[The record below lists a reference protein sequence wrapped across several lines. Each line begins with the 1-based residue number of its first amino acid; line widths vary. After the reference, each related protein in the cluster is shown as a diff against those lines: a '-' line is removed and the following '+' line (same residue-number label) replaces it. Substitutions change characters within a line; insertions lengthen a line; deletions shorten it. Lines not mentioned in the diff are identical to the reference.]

1 MKNSPIQK
9 VTKGSAKSFQFNYD
23 LTALPEYESYG
34 SEMLIKSFL
43 GLTLPRYSS
52 LRMNLKGTTELVG
65 FTETDVVLQDAS
77 CGWNPSGTTVQD
89 VVEVKLCNKQSQVE
103 LCPYDL
109 YNTYLSQYLSNEN
122 FQEQIPFAE
131 AILEDISNRTN
142 NQIELQLWR
151 NSTATG
157 GTIYNSQCF
166 NGVTNLITT
175 GNGAT
180 RIAYTAATPTNGLD
194 VFTSYYQAIPENVLH
209 RDDLVIYCGFADY
222 RALVASMRNSS
233 FVNLF
238 TLDSAGSTS
247 GEEWSLML
255 PGSNVRVIPTVGLD
269 GVNAYYAGPAGY
281 YMVGMN
287 SEIMTVKS
295 IYDPFEDIVKIQAHV
310 TYGLGIF
317 DVASFCLCK

>member
-1 MKNSPIQK
+1 MEKKKFS
-9 VTKGSAKSFQFNYD
+9 FNYD
-23 LTALPEYESYG
+23 LTNLPTYNSYG
-34 SEMLIKSFL
+34 SDMLIKAIL
-43 GLTLPRYSS
+43 GLTLPKYATIRP
-52 LRMNLKGTTELVG
+52 NLKGTTEKVG
-65 FTETDVVLQDAS
+65 FVTNDVILQDLS
-77 CGWNPSGTTVQD
+77 CGFDPTGDTVQNLVTVD
-89 VVEVKLCNKQSQVE
+89 LCNKKVNQQ
-103 LCPYDL
+103 LCPYSL
-109 YNTYLSQYLSNEN
+109 YDTYLSQSLTNAN
-122 FQEQIPFAE
+122 FQTEVPFE
-131 AILEDISNRTN
+131 EVILTDISNRIA
-142 NQIELQLWR
+142 NQVELQLW
-151 NSTATG
+151 NNTTTTG
-157 GTIYNSQCF
+157 GTYGSACF
-166 NGVTNLITT
+166 AGVGQLITS

-180 RIAYTAATPTNGLD
+180 QIAYTASTASNGLD
-194 VFTSYYQAIPENVLH
+194 VFSAIYQNIPANVLH
-209 RDDLVIYCGFADY
+209 RDDLVIFCSYANY

>member
-1 MKNSPIQK
+1 MEKKKFS
-9 VTKGSAKSFQFNYD
+9 FNYD
-23 LTALPEYESYG
+23 LTNLPTYNSYG
-34 SEMLIKSFL
+34 SDMLIKAIL
-43 GLTLPRYSS
+43 GLTLPKYATIRP
-52 LRMNLKGTTELVG
+52 NLKGTTEKVG
-65 FTETDVVLQDAS
+65 FVTNDVILQDLS
-77 CGWNPSGTTVQD
+77 CGFDPTGDTVQNLVTVD
-89 VVEVKLCNKQSQVE
+89 LCNKKVNQQ
-103 LCPYDL
+103 LCPYSL
-109 YNTYLSQYLSNEN
+109 YDTYLSQSLTNAN
-122 FQEQIPFAE
+122 FQENVPFE
-131 AILEDISNRTN
+131 EVILTDISNRIA
-142 NQIELQLWR
+142 NQVEKQLW
-151 NSTATG
+151 NNTTTTG
-157 GTIYNSQCF
+157 GTYGSACF
-166 NGVTNLITT
+166 AGVGQLITS

-180 RIAYTAATPTNGLD
+180 QIAYTAATASNGLD
-194 VFTSYYQAIPENVLH
+194 VFSAIYQNIPANVLH
-209 RDDLVIYCGFADY
+209 RDDLVIFCSYANY

-269 GVNAYYAGPAGY
+269 GVSAYYAGPAGY

>member
-1 MKNSPIQK
+1 MEKKKFS
-9 VTKGSAKSFQFNYD
+9 FNYD
-23 LTALPEYESYG
+23 LTNLPTYNSYG
-34 SEMLIKSFL
+34 SDMLIKAIL
-43 GLTLPRYSS
+43 GLTLPKYATIRP
-52 LRMNLKGTTELVG
+52 NLKGTTEKVG
-65 FTETDVVLQDAS
+65 FVTNDVILQDLS
-77 CGWNPSGTTVQD
+77 CGFDPTGDTVQNLVTVD
-89 VVEVKLCNKQSQVE
+89 LCNKKVNQQ
-103 LCPYDL
+103 LCPYSL
-109 YNTYLSQYLSNEN
+109 YDTYLSQSLTNAN
-122 FQEQIPFAE
+122 FQDTVPFE
-131 AILEDISNRTN
+131 EVILTDISNRIA
-142 NQIELQLWR
+142 NQVEKQLWQ
-151 NSTATG
+151 NTTTTG
-157 GTIYNSQCF
+157 GTYGSACF
-166 NGVTNLITT
+166 AGVGQLITS

-180 RIAYTAATPTNGLD
+180 QIAYTASTASNGLD
-194 VFTSYYQAIPENVLH
+194 VFSAIYQNIPANVLH
-209 RDDLVIYCGFADY
+209 RDDLVIFCSYANY

>member
-1 MKNSPIQK
+1 MEKKKFS
-9 VTKGSAKSFQFNYD
+9 FNYD
-23 LTALPEYESYG
+23 LTNLPTYNSYG
-34 SEMLIKSFL
+34 SDMLIKAIL
-43 GLTLPRYSS
+43 GLTLPKYATIRP
-52 LRMNLKGTTELVG
+52 NLKGTTEKVG
-65 FTETDVVLQDAS
+65 FVTNDVILQDLS
-77 CGWNPSGTTVQD
+77 CGFDPTGDTVQNLVTVD
-89 VVEVKLCNKQSQVE
+89 LCNKKVNQQ
-103 LCPYDL
+103 LCPYSL
-109 YNTYLSQYLSNEN
+109 YDTYLSQSLTNAN
-122 FQEQIPFAE
+122 FQENVPFE
-131 AILEDISNRTN
+131 EVILTDISNRIA
-142 NQIELQLWR
+142 NQVEKQLWQ
-151 NSTATG
+151 NTTTTG
-157 GTIYNSQCF
+157 GTYGSACF
-166 NGVTNLITT
+166 AGVGQLITS

-180 RIAYTAATPTNGLD
+180 QIAYTAATASNGLD
-194 VFTSYYQAIPENVLH
+194 VFSAIYQSIPANVLH
-209 RDDLVIYCGFADY
+209 RDDLVIFCSYANY

-269 GVNAYYAGPAGY
+269 GVNAYYAGATGY

>member
-1 MKNSPIQK
+1 MEKKKFS
-9 VTKGSAKSFQFNYD
+9 FNYD
-23 LTALPEYESYG
+23 LTNLPTYNSYG
-34 SEMLIKSFL
+34 SDMLIKAIL
-43 GLTLPRYSS
+43 GLTLPKYATIRP
-52 LRMNLKGTTELVG
+52 NLKGTTEKVG
-65 FTETDVVLQDAS
+65 FVTNDVILQDLS
-77 CGWNPSGTTVQD
+77 CGFDPTGDTVQNLVTVD
-89 VVEVKLCNKQSQVE
+89 LCNKKVNQQ
-103 LCPYDL
+103 LCPYSL
-109 YNTYLSQYLSNEN
+109 YDTYLSQSLTNAN
-122 FQEQIPFAE
+122 FQDTVPFE
-131 AILEDISNRTN
+131 EVILTDISNRIA
-142 NQIELQLWR
+142 NQVEKQLWQ
-151 NSTATG
+151 NTTTTG
-157 GTIYNSQCF
+157 GTYGSACF
-166 NGVTNLITT
+166 AGVGQLVTS

-180 RIAYTAATPTNGLD
+180 QIAYTAATASNGLD
-194 VFTSYYQAIPENVLH
+194 VFSAIYQNIPANVLH
-209 RDDLVIYCGFADY
+209 RDDLVIFCSYANY

-269 GVNAYYAGPAGY
+269 GVSAYYAGPAGY